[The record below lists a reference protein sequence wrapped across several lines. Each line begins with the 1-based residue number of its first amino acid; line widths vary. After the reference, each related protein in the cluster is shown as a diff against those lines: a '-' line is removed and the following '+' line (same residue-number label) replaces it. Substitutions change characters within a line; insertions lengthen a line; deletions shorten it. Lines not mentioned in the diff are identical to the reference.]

1 MRAVAGLDVSRG
13 CSRINWNTARDNAAA
28 LAFCA
33 GLGARPW
40 DNVVSLRIDGPA
52 LAELAGE
59 GDG

>member
-13 CSRINWNTARDNAAA
+13 CSRINWNTARDNAA
-28 LAFCA
+28 LAFYA
-33 GLGARPW
+33 GLGARHW
-40 DNVVSLRIDGPA
+40 DNVVSLRLDGAA